1 MKILITVFLTLT
13 STMLIAQNSVT
24 WVGGTLGNPTSWE
37 EPKNWSNHH
46 VPNEFS
52 DVIIPDVSTTTFSSP
67 VISTGKVELNSLKL
81 TPSTK
86 LTIEKPA
93 QLIVFGRTEGLVNEN
108 VEILGSFLV
117 WDAIEEKAID
127 VKISFSKN

>member
-1 MKILITVFLTLT
+1 
-13 STMLIAQNSVT
+13 MLIAQNSVT